1 MIFELTE
8 MEVKLT
14 KMLLNEELDQIEELI
29 KEANESDK
37 KDLASQAEMMKSIL
51 AKLSK

>member
-37 KDLASQAEMMKSIL
+37 KDLISQVEMMKSIL